1 MKKTSQWSL
10 RVKIVFLGVFLPTV
24 LVIVLFR
31 MYTVESRTK
40 TREAFVD
47 KARAIC
53 LTAESTRQE
62 MEQKWSMGLFSSE
75 QLRNYGA
82 AGQRDKVLA
91 AVPVVTAW
99 QAAMRKADEGSYTFK
114 VPKHS
119 PRNPKNEPD
128 AIESRALEAFK
139 TKGLKEYV
147 ENDESLNAVR
157 YFRPVRLTETCLMC
171 HGDPATS
178 QSLWDNTEGLDPT
191 GGRMENW
198 KAGEV
203 HGAFEVIQSLD
214 SADEA
219 LAASV
224 RQASLLVIGGLTLM
238 ALFFATLVLGIVSKS
253 VIKPIRQIINQLT
266 DGSGQL
272 MGTADQVASSGLQL
286 SEGAT
291 EQAASLEESSASL
304 EELAA
309 MTKSNADNIS
319 ETSQAARKARES
331 AETAHKSMNHMSETI
346 AAIKQSSNQT
356 ASIMKTIDE
365 IAFQTNLLAL
375 NAAVEAARA
384 GEAGAGFAVVA
395 DEVRSLALRSAEA
408 AKETT
413 ELIEQSQKNADQ
425 GVTAAEDVHTV
436 LNGIVEG
443 VNQVSNLSS
452 QIADASAE
460 QTEGVNQINVAVA
473 EMDKVTQ
480 TNAAIS
486 EESAAAGEELSHQA
500 HKLNDL
506 VQELANIVGRG
517 RAATPPIAETVKQH
531 STSRVPAVPADPTF
545 DS

>member
-62 MEQKWSMGLFSSE
+62 MEQKWPMGLFSSK
-75 QLRNYGA
+75 QLRTYGA

-99 QAAMRKADEGSYTFK
+99 QAAMRKAEEGSYIFK
-114 VPKHS
+114 VPKRS

-139 TKGLKEYV
+139 TKGLAEYV
-147 ENDESLNAVR
+147 EIDETLNAVR

-178 QSLWDNTEGLDPT
+178 QSLWDNTDGLDPT

-224 RQASLLVIGGLTLM
+224 RQASLLVIGGGLTLM

-253 VIKPIRQIINQLT
+253 VIKPIRQIINLLA

-331 AETAHKSMNHMSETI
+331 AETAHQSMNHMSETI

-413 ELIEQSQKNADQ
+413 QLIEQSQNNADQ
-425 GVTAAEDVHTV
+425 GVAAAEDVHTV

-517 RAATPPIAETVKQH
+517 RAVDSPKAGTVQRP
-531 STSRVPAVPADPTF
+531 SAGRVPAVPADPAIG
-545 DS
+545 